1 LPTFLAE
8 LHEFRNLVA
17 SEFGSAEI
25 ADFGEDAQMMEGMN
39 MPAVLEG
46 KVALVTGVSHDRQ
59 IGQAVAK
66 KLAESGAALAICAR
80 TQSNVEARAE
90 ELRQA
95 GARVLVV
102 AASLTDEAKVRQLIE
117 RALSEFRRIDILVN
131 LAGGLTRYKLAVE
144 HSLDDWT
151 QELNN
156 NLLSAFLTSRAVFP
170 HMQESGG
177 GAIINF
183 ARAGLPQANMVAYNC
198 AKAGIEALTRT
209 LALEGRDSGIRVNA
223 VAPGLVDTASNIAA
237 MKPKD
242 LKRWAKREDIAAT
255 VLFLVSQAG
264 AGITGQVIAVT
275 GTGL

>member
-1 LPTFLAE
+1 
-8 LHEFRNLVA
+8 
-17 SEFGSAEI
+17 
-25 ADFGEDAQMMEGMN
+25 MN

-46 KVALVTGVSHDRQ
+46 KVALVTGVNYDGQ

-95 GARVLVV
+95 GARVLAV

-117 RALSEFRRIDILVN
+117 RALSEYRRIDILVN

-183 ARAGLPQANMVAYNC
+183 ARAGLPQATWWPTTAPSRNRGSHTH
-198 AKAGIEALTRT
+198 AGTGRKRFGNPCQCRGPRPCRYCIEHCRDETQRSEALDQT
-209 LALEGRDSGIRVNA
+209 
-223 VAPGLVDTASNIAA
+223 
-237 MKPKD
+237 
-242 LKRWAKREDIAAT
+242 
-255 VLFLVSQAG
+255 
-264 AGITGQVIAVT
+264 
-275 GTGL
+275 